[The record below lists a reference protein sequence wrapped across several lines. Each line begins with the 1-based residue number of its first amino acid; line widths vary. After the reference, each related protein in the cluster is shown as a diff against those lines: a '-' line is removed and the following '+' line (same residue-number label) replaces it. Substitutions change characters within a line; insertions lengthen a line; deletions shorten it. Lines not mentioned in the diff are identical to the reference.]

1 MGLRSM
7 RPQFIGD
14 IMAKK
19 RLKMTDSREIR
30 RAINRISNMLL
41 NDELDPK
48 VGNAILYACNISL
61 SAVRVDDQQ
70 RKLEE
75 LERLVKEI
83 ENGH

>member
-1 MGLRSM
+1 M
-7 RPQFIGD
+7 
-14 IMAKK
+14 MAKK

>member
-1 MGLRSM
+1 
-7 RPQFIGD
+7 
-14 IMAKK
+14 MAKK

-48 VGNAILYACNISL
+48 VGNAILYAYNISL

>member
-1 MGLRSM
+1 
-7 RPQFIGD
+7 
-14 IMAKK
+14 MAKK

-70 RKLEE
+70 QKLEE

>member
-1 MGLRSM
+1 M

>member
-1 MGLRSM
+1 
-7 RPQFIGD
+7 
-14 IMAKK
+14 MAKK

>member
-1 MGLRSM
+1 
-7 RPQFIGD
+7 
-14 IMAKK
+14 MAKK

-48 VGNAILYACNISL
+48 DGNAILYACNISL

>member
-1 MGLRSM
+1 
-7 RPQFIGD
+7 
-14 IMAKK
+14 MAKK

-70 RKLEE
+70 RKLEA

>member
-1 MGLRSM
+1 
-7 RPQFIGD
+7 
-14 IMAKK
+14 MAKK

-75 LERLVKEI
+75 LERLGKEI

>member
-1 MGLRSM
+1 
-7 RPQFIGD
+7 
-14 IMAKK
+14 MAKK

-75 LERLVKEI
+75 LERLV
-83 ENGH
+83 